1 MKKSL
6 FKLILFLLLFCLT
19 DVLAG
24 NLFAYM
30 QSHAPSFLPGYIA
43 HHANEDVIIFGSSKG
58 GSNYNMQLLNDSLG
72 MKCLNCSDTGN
83 GIIQMYGR
91 YKMLTKRYTPKVIIY
106 DVKPQFDLN
115 ENDNSKYTMRL
126 KPFYEETGI
135 DSIIW
140 NTDINERYK
149 LNSALYRY
157 NFQFL
162 EILKEYAS
170 HSPFNRCYDNLS
182 RQKMQIIPRKTEP
195 GISKF
200 DSLKLFYL
208 EELIK
213 DCRQREIHL
222 VFVVSPEYYHYNYIN
237 YAPLLALCQKYDVPF
252 IDKSEDE
259 QFVGHPDLFIDSLH
273 MNYWGATNWSRFV
286 MRYIQ
291 DNLL

>member
-1 MKKSL
+1 MRKSL
-6 FKLILFLLLFCLT
+6 FKLTLFLLLFCLT

-24 NLFAYM
+24 TLFSYM
-30 QSHAPSFLPGYIA
+30 QSHASSFLPGYIA
-43 HHANEDVIIFGSSKG
+43 HHANEDAIIFGSSKG
-58 GSNYNMQLLNDSLG
+58 GSNYNMQFLNDSLR

-91 YKMLTKRYTPKVIIY
+91 YKMLTKRYAPKVIIY

-115 ENDNSKYTMRL
+115 KNDNSKYTMRL
-126 KPFYEETGI
+126 KPFYEEAGI

-140 NTDINERYK
+140 STDINEQYK
-149 LNSALYRY
+149 LRSALYRY

-170 HSPFNRCYDNLS
+170 HSPFNRCNDNLS
-182 RQKMQIIPRKTEP
+182 KQRMQIIPKKVEP
-195 GISKF
+195 KLSEF
-200 DSLKLFYL
+200 DSLKLYYL

-213 DCRQREIHL
+213 DCRQRKIHL
-222 VFVVSPEYYHYNYIN
+222 VFVVSPEYFHYNTID
-237 YAPLLALCQKYDVPF
+237 YAPLISLCQKYDVPF
-252 IDKSEDE
+252 IDKSADK

-273 MNYWGATNWSRFV
+273 MNYRGATKWTQFIIQ
-286 MRYIQ
+286 YIQ